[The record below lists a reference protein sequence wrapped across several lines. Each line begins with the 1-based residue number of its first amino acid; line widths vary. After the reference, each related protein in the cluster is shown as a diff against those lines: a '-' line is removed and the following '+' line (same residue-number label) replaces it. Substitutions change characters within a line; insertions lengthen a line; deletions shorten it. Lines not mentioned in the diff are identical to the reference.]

1 MSDHPRPFAADAAAS
16 ARHRG
21 TPGAE
26 PLGVKSLRRVL
37 PSAQGVTGVV
47 LALVAALVATST
59 IFGASHDPANAAA
72 HPVGALRSGAAGAVV
87 HSTVAS
93 TAVATSAQ
101 LNVVPALAVR
111 SHKREPVAGQRY
123 GMDVSWPQCGV
134 ALPQIK
140 LDFAVIGL
148 TDGHASSV
156 SPCLADQV
164 RWAHRQHLK
173 VGLYVVPN
181 SPSAGSPQGFAAGV
195 AQEIGRAHV

>member
-1 MSDHPRPFAADAAAS
+1 MSDHPRPLAADAADCRTS
-16 ARHRG
+16 PRDLR
-21 TPGAE
+21 TE
-26 PLGVKSLRRVL
+26 PTGVKALRRLL

-101 LNVVPALAVR
+101 VNVVPALAVR
-111 SHKREPVAGQRY
+111 NHKREPVAGQRY

-156 SPCLADQV
+156 SPCLEDQI
-164 RWAHRQHLK
+164 
-173 VGLYVVPN
+173 
-181 SPSAGSPQGFAAGV
+181 S
-195 AQEIGRAHV
+195 GRTAST